1 LQPAHW
7 WILGSTEVLPDRLV
21 QFSAGALAASWL
33 TAGRVPTRK
42 LLWAG
47 VIGGG
52 AVAVAGSTANFDY
65 GTTMLWT
72 VPSVCIV
79 LLGSTGFT
87 HQAHGRA
94 LVQLG
99 VWSYSFYLLQQPVL
113 LMTAPLAHRV
123 TDSPMLLLFL
133 GSTVC
138 LALVVLGSWIM
149 HRLVERPSIDLG
161 ARLVAARRARA
172 AAEPVS
178 VEPASTE
185 LPIVD
190 AAQPVLGTTG

>member
-1 LQPAHW
+1 
-7 WILGSTEVLPDRLV
+7 
-21 QFSAGALAASWL
+21 
-33 TAGRVPTRK
+33 
-42 LLWAG
+42 
-47 VIGGG
+47 
-52 AVAVAGSTANFDY
+52 
-65 GTTMLWT
+65 
-72 VPSVCIV
+72 
-79 LLGSTGFT
+79 
-87 HQAHGRA
+87 
-94 LVQLG
+94 VQLG